1 MKYYLYWSL
10 WKCNV
15 KIGLF
20 VELVMNRISLL
31 YIFLCI
37 IYVRNRFKFLKWKVN
52 VMIKMFGIDKGL
64 GYCYLFYNKLMEF
77 K

>member
-1 MKYYLYWSL
+1 
-10 WKCNV
+10 
-15 KIGLF
+15 
-20 VELVMNRISLL
+20 MNRISLL

-37 IYVRNRFKFLKWKVN
+37 IYVRNRFKFLKRKVN
-52 VMIKMFGIDKGL
+52 IMIKFFGIDKGL